1 MPCSE
6 YGMNVTNCNT
16 TELSWFII
24 PGGENQ
30 PSCIPRRYTG
40 SLCLSLLQSWQGCA
54 VGDTQDV
61 LVDVSGDIE
70 ELDRA
75 ILMTSNA
82 FGTLSYLSSTPL
94 NYVIDQPLCQEAVL
108 SLLCQFTFPLCSC
121 YDGDLYLPS
130 QEECLRISTDVCAT
144 EWSHA
149 LNNGLILPNCS
160 SFFPVYGK

>member
-16 TELSWFII
+16 TELSWLII

-30 PSCIPRRYTG
+30 SSCIPRRYTG

-54 VGDTQDV
+54 VGGTQDV

-70 ELDRA
+70 ELDRT

-82 FGTLSYLSSTPL
+82 FGTLSYLSSMPL
-94 NYVIDQPLCQEAVL
+94 KLCHRSAFVPRSRVITFVPVHISIMQ
-108 SLLCQFTFPLCSC
+108 LL
-121 YDGDLYLPS
+121 
-130 QEECLRISTDVCAT
+130 
-144 EWSHA
+144 
-149 LNNGLILPNCS
+149 
-160 SFFPVYGK
+160 